1 MTTTF
6 TNVDSVYMF
15 IIEKQK
21 IPYSIPDTIFETS

>member
-21 IPYSIPDTIFETS
+21 IPDTIFETS